1 MEQKDKWRDTGK
13 DVRKMIT
20 AQIVSFLMTAAGLL
34 GGIGELMSW
43 NEKISVEL
51 ISDLLFLVAT
61 GVFLIFLLRRNLL
74 LFRIANFLAAVAM
87 GMIFALL
94 ADYCLFGE
102 DLPPSSLLFLG
113 IPSALCAIAG
123 LLAGGKG
130 ITPASKAM
138 IFLAAVIRGVP
149 GAFDGSL
156 LLAGIASWDFDWET
170 LSSFFS
176 LGTAVMYINMA
187 VYMHKT
193 CS

>member
-1 MEQKDKWRDTGK
+1 MERKNKWRDTGK

-34 GGIGELMSW
+34 GGIGELMGW

-51 ISDLLFLVAT
+51 ISDLLFLAAT

-74 LFRIANFLAAVAM
+74 LFRIANFLAAAAM

-113 IPSALCAIAG
+113 IPSALCTIEG
-123 LLAGGKG
+123 LLTGIKG

-149 GAFDGSL
+149 GIFDGSL

-193 CS
+193 CP